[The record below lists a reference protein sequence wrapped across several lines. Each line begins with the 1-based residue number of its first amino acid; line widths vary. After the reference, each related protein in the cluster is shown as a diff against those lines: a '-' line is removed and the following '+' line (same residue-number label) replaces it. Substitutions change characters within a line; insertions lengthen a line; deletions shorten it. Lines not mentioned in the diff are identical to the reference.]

1 MQSLIRGRRQGQGSS
16 EYVFN
21 PPRQKRVIA
30 ETSPLSLE
38 QICCS
43 NNPYEFTHRPRNYQ
57 TLSALSKVK
66 GCCSCFETLSVLL
79 TEIVN
84 RSLATGSIPQGLKTA
99 LQIRPLLTKGNLDSW
114 EDHCP
119 IFFVSIWLL
128 REQSVYNL
136 LKLMT
141 LVKPFNRLTTVF
153 TVHEDI
159 LRAID
164 NNKSVAL
171 LLLDRSDA
179 FDQVDLEILLHR
191 LAFCFSIEGSALSWF
206 QSYLGSSLV
215 SVRGESSSW
224 VNCVFLFLFYL
235 WYLLEPCDRND
246 ELVLVLTQF
255 GWFKCNYAVVFTWF
269 QERKPLWSCSSL
281 SKPSYGVMQ
290 D

>member
-1 MQSLIRGRRQGQGSS
+1 MSLTRPDIWQR
-16 EYVFN
+16 
-21 PPRQKRVIA
+21 PPPQKPVIA

-38 QICCS
+38 RICCS
-43 NNPYEFTHRPRNYQ
+43 NNPHEFTHRPRNYQ
-57 TLSALSKVK
+57 NLSALSKVK

-99 LQIRPLLTKGNLDSW
+99 LQIRPLPTKGNRDSW

-128 REQSVYNL
+128 REQSAVYNS

-141 LVKPFNRLTTVF
+141 VVKPFNRLTTVF
-153 TVHEDI
+153 TVHDDI

-179 FDQVDLEILLHR
+179 FDQIDLEILLHR
-191 LAFCFSIEGSALSWF
+191 LAFCFSIKGSALSWF
-206 QSYLGSSLV
+206 QSYPGWSPV
-215 SVRGESSSW
+215 SVGTRWKFILSQLCIS
-224 VNCVFLFLFYL
+224 FLIL
-235 WYLLEPCDRND
+235 
-246 ELVLVLTQF
+246 
-255 GWFKCNYAVVFTWF
+255 
-269 QERKPLWSCSSL
+269 SL
-281 SKPSYGVMQ
+281 IFIRALR
-290 D
+290 